1 MWGRLHSAQFG
12 DKAIV
17 DVICLFSVLRES
29 LEDVSRRIISWREEG
44 GRVKRRGRGVDIVVD
59 GGGLVG

>member
-1 MWGRLHSAQFG
+1 
-12 DKAIV
+12 
-17 DVICLFSVLRES
+17 LFSVLRES